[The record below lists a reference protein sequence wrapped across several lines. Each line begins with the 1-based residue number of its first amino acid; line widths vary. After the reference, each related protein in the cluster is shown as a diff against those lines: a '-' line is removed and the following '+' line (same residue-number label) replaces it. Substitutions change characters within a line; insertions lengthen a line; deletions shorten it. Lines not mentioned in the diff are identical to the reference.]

1 MKLILKTVILCLLT
15 STLFSQSN
23 CTPIPEVNFPGGRV
37 ILTFDG
43 NVHDDDDIL
52 ALPYST
58 GLWWAAGLADKV
70 VQVEYNNHVCLITS
84 AENDG
89 SGAGSGD
96 DSQNMRTSAAGAISR
111 FGYNQNIFY
120 DYETQGS
127 ASTSKMAGEIE
138 KSTASNPLWIIAGG
152 PMETVWRGLEN
163 ASTGFDHVTVIS
175 HSAWNE
181 SHLHCSNSH
190 NWTSLKTKYQSK
202 GVYFVGN
209 CGSNGCNQPGG
220 LNDQNG
226 GFSSSVSNWNWMQN
240 SNKEYNR
247 WIFGRNPFGT
257 SKFDPSDAG
266 MSYFLISGGPF
277 NGGDKTPDHKDAQKL
292 MENPCSGNIP
302 SPTEN
307 EPPALSISTPTAN
320 STVAVGSSFT
330 VNLAA
335 SDSDGYINKHI
346 IYVDGEIVDT
356 DGTNYTPY
364 QFTNIAAGSY
374 DILAK
379 VTDNDGASTT
389 KTVTVTAGNG
399 PGVPDP
405 GNEPDPENKK
415 PIVSISAPGNG
426 AVAQPGTNVT
436 VDLIANDP
444 DGTIAKHQ
452 VYVNNILKDTDGSNY
467 TPHIIYGIG
476 SGNHI
481 IRATVTDNDGATT
494 TTSITI
500 RTESGTSTP
509 DNNTPPPSVSPT
521 PDSGT
526 TPTVY
531 FNSPSNNQV
540 VAPGSTV
547 TIAISA
553 DDPGGHIVKHQIYVN
568 GKLVDTDG
576 VNFTATKI
584 TNISAGSH
592 IIKATVTD
600 NSGETNSASITITAG
615 SNTNPSPAPS
625 SGNSTPVVNIV
636 SPGEDQNFP
645 VGSTVSVNLGASDSD
660 GSIVKHQIYV
670 NDILVDTDGS
680 FFTTHK
686 INNVRAGTY
695 VVRAK
700 VTDNEGAVSSRSIFF
715 TVGSPSQR
723 ESPATTGT
731 VSPVTDPYSELFDFQ
746 GEATTEPFL
755 TIAPNPVS
763 EKNLHL
769 YQSGNTYLRIV
780 NLSGIVLKEL
790 PADGKTMQIDLS
802 GLPPGFYILSSDKGS
817 TKFILE

>member
-58 GLWWAAGLADKV
+58 GLWWAAGLEDKV
-70 VQVEYNNHVCLITS
+70 VQVEYNNHVCFITS
-84 AENDG
+84 TENDG

-111 FGYNQNIFY
+111 FGYSQNIFY
-120 DYETQGS
+120 DYETQGG
-127 ASTSKMAGEIE
+127 ASTNKMASEIE

-163 ASTGFDHVTVIS
+163 ASTGFDHVTIIS

-190 NWTSLKTKYQSK
+190 NWNSLKTKYQSR

-209 CGSNGCNQPGG
+209 CGSSGCNQPGG

-277 NGGDKTPDHKDAQKL
+277 NGGNKTPNHVDAQKL

-307 EPPALSISTPTAN
+307 DPPSLSISTPSAN
-320 STVAVGSSFT
+320 STVTVGSSIT

-335 SDSDGYINKHI
+335 SDSDGYINKHT
-346 IYVDGEIVDT
+346 IYVDGKIVDT

-374 DILAK
+374 DIMAR

-405 GNEPDPENKK
+405 GNEPDPENLN
-415 PIVSISAPGNG
+415 PTLSISAPGNG
-426 AVAQPGTNVT
+426 SVVQPGTDVT
-436 VDLIANDP
+436 VHLIANDP

-452 VYVNNILKDTDGSNY
+452 VYVNNILYDTDGSNY
-467 TPHIIYGIG
+467 TPHIIKGIRG
-476 SGNHI
+476 GNHV
-481 IRATVTDNDGATT
+481 IRATVTDNEGATAT
-494 TTSITI
+494 SSITI
-500 RTESGTSTP
+500 TAESGTSEP
-509 DNNTPPPSVSPT
+509 NNNTPPQPTAPT

-526 TPTVY
+526 APTVY
-531 FNSPSNNQV
+531 FNSPYNNQV

-547 TIAISA
+547 TISISA
-553 DDPGGHIVKHQIYVN
+553 KDPDGQITKHQIFVN
-568 GKLVDTDG
+568 GILIDTDG
-576 VNFTATKI
+576 TTFTETRI
-584 TNISAGSH
+584 NNISAGSH
-592 IIKATVTD
+592 LIKATVTD
-600 NSGETNSASITITAG
+600 NSGETNSASIVITAG
-615 SNTNPSPAPS
+615 SNANPSPPLS

-670 NDILVDTDGS
+670 NNILVDTDGS

-686 INNVRAGTY
+686 INNVRAGNY
-695 VVRAK
+695 VVSAK
-700 VTDNEGAVSSRSIFF
+700 VTDNEGAASSQSISF

-723 ESPATTGT
+723 ESPETIGT
-731 VSPVTDPYSELFDFQ
+731 AAPVMEPFSELFDFQ
-746 GEATTEPFL
+746 GETTAAPFL
-755 TIAPNPVS
+755 IVAPNPVS
-763 EKNLHL
+763 EKNLQL

-790 PADGKTMQIDLS
+790 PADRKTMQIDLS
-802 GLPPGFYILSSDKGS
+802 GLPPGFYILSSDKVS
-817 TKFILE
+817 AKFILE